1 MIKTKSLRVNSYAIG
16 GGAFG
21 DEGKGKF
28 TDTIATK
35 LSKKNPLVVYRVNGG
50 ANAGHTLE
58 FDGIRIALH
67 QIPCGAFIDG
77 ATVVLGKGMVLHPED
92 LLEEIKLVKEASNN
106 KVRSDIKID
115 SMATLALDT
124 HRAYEYVLKKWQT
137 GSSGATGRGIAPA
150 YADITLRQPLRM
162 RDLQRK
168 DWEKFAQHYDL
179 YSQQIAGL
187 NEDMAS
193 IQIPTL
199 NKGTISVGTKDQ
211 FINRLKESQSQLDPL
226 IEDIYEF
233 IKSTWNN
240 KKYAYIFEMA
250 QAVGLDPRYGV
261 YPDVTASDTTFA
273 SITASTEGIVDFNT
287 IKHRISTIKATYM
300 SSVGS
305 RKLPTLITDN
315 LATKIREDAKEYGA
329 TTKRPRD
336 IAFLDLPALRFY
348 QQTGGANEI
357 AITHMD
363 IVYPNTPIKI
373 CTDYQIDGKSVDYRP
388 DQEWLDQVTPIYI
401 ELPTWDQNQISLA
414 TTYAQ
419 IPSTAKKYL
428 EFIARELKAPVTL
441 ISNGP
446 RREQIIKI

>member
-1 MIKTKSLRVNSYAIG
+1 MIKAKSFRAKSYAIG

-35 LSKKNPLVVYRVNGG
+35 LSKKNSLVVYRVNGG

-67 QIPCGAFIDG
+67 QIPCGAFING
-77 ATVVLGKGMVLHPED
+77 ATVILGKGMVLHPDD

-106 KVRSDIKID
+106 KIKSIIKID

-124 HRAYEYVLKKWQT
+124 HRSYEYVLKKWQT

-162 RDLQRK
+162 RDLQSK
-168 DWEKFAQHYDL
+168 NWEKFSQHYDL
-179 YSQQIAGL
+179 YSKQISGL
-187 NEDMAS
+187 DEDMS
-193 IQIPTL
+193 LIEVPTL
-199 NKGTISVGTKDQ
+199 NKGAIKVGTKDQ
-211 FINRLKESQSQLDPL
+211 FISRLKESQKQLAPL
-226 IEDIYEF
+226 IEDVYEF
-233 IKSTWNN
+233 IKNTWNN

-287 IKHRISTIKATYM
+287 IQHRISTIKATYM

-305 RKLPTLITDN
+305 RKLPTLITN
-315 LATKIREDAKEYGA
+315 ELATKIRDDAKEYGA

-336 IAFLDLPALRFY
+336 IAYIDLPALRFY
-348 QQTGGANEI
+348 QQVGGVNEI

-373 CTDYQIDGKSVDYRP
+373 CTDYQINGKSVDYRP
-388 DQEWLDQVTPIYI
+388 DQEWLDLVTPIYL
-401 ELPTWDQNQISLA
+401 ELPTWDQNKISSA
-414 TTYAQ
+414 TTYDQ
-419 IPSTAKKYL
+419 IPPTAKKYL
-428 EFIARELKAPVTL
+428 KLISKDLKLPVTM

-446 RREQIIKI
+446 RREQIVEI

>member
-1 MIKTKSLRVNSYAIG
+1 MIKTKNVRLNSYAIG

-35 LSKKNPLVVYRVNGG
+35 LFKKNPLVVYRVNGG

-58 FDGIRIALH
+58 FNGIRIALH
-67 QIPCGAFIDG
+67 QIPSGVFVNG
-77 ATVVLGKGMVLHPED
+77 ATVVLGKGMVLHPDD

-106 KVRSDIKID
+106 KIKSIIKID

-162 RDLQRK
+162 RDLLEK
-168 DWEKFAQHYDL
+168 DWDKFYQHYDL
-179 YSQQIAGL
+179 YSKQIAGL
-187 NEDMAS
+187 NEDMSS
-193 IQIPTL
+193 IKVPTL
-199 NKGTISVGTKDQ
+199 NKGILKVGTKDQ
-211 FINRLKESQSQLDPL
+211 FISHLKESQLKLAPL
-226 IEDIYEF
+226 IEDVYDF

-273 SITASTEGIVDFNT
+273 SITASTEGIVDFN
-287 IKHRISTIKATYM
+287 IIQHRISTIKATYM

-305 RKLPTLITDN
+305 RKLPTLFTND
-315 LATKIREDAKEYGA
+315 LATKIRDDAKEYGA

-336 IAFLDLPALRFY
+336 IAYLDIPALRFY
-348 QQTGGANEI
+348 QQVGGVNEI

-373 CTDYQIDGKSVDYRP
+373 CIDYQINGKSVDYRP
-388 DQEWLDQVTPIYI
+388 DQKWLDLVTPIYI
-401 ELPTWDQNQISLA
+401 KLPTWDQNKISSA
-414 TTYAQ
+414 TTYNQ
-419 IPSTAKKYL
+419 IPPTAKKYL
-428 EFIARELKAPVTL
+428 KFISQELKSPVTM

-446 RREQIIKI
+446 RREQIIEI